1 MKLARVQVLQRT
13 ERMCRGVAD
22 LKAGAVVPG
31 FMSRFLVELTRILAC
46 DDMRQVLRDYLEPW
60 QQTSS
65 S

>member
-1 MKLARVQVLQRT
+1 
-13 ERMCRGVAD
+13 MCRGVAD

-31 FMSRFLVELTRILAC
+31 FMSLFLVELTRILAC